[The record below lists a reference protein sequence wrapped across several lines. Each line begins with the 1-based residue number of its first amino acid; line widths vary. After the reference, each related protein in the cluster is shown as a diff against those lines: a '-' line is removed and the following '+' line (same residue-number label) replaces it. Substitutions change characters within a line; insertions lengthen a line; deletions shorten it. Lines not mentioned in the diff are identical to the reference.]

1 MRQRSRSRGDQRPA
15 PPHPGAARP
24 ARRLLEGEPRHLEAL
39 KGELEVVGL
48 LLVALAALLALL
60 IVRVPLAAVAAVV
73 ALATALAAARA
84 ARAAALATR
93 ATRRSGRVDTDRRLL
108 WNFAAKGVVGRL
120 RLTQQCLA
128 VFHVRWCALDRLLAV
143 RLDPEERKRGESV
156 TAARGGGRGRRRYAR
171 RCSRTWAK
179 SSMAASRS
187 PAASASRPCCDS
199 ASAMAG
205 GRVVFALE

>member
-1 MRQRSRSRGDQRPA
+1 MLVSPHPPTSRSPSAPLRGTPAPRRDRAPTMRQRSRSRGDQRPA

-39 KGELEVVGL
+39 KGELE
-48 LLVALAALLALL
+48 
-60 IVRVPLAAVAAVV
+60 
-73 ALATALAAARA
+73 
-84 ARAAALATR
+84 
-93 ATRRSGRVDTDRRLL
+93 
-108 WNFAAKGVVGRL
+108 VVGRL

-199 ASAMAG
+199 ASAIANGSWRRFRERDQSRFMA
-205 GRVVFALE
+205 RPPTASESQLALARACACARRRREYH